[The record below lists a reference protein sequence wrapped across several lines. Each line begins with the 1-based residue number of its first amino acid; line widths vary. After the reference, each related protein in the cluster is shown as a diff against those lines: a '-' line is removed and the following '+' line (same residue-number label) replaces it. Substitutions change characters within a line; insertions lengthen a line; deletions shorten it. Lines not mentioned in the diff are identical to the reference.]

1 MLAEKLRQFRKCD
14 SSDEMAPL
22 LQEFA
27 NIADD
32 ASDRLRLAELTYTP
46 LETILIYVKEDAE
59 ARYALNLA
67 DEWYESYLED
77 EGLEAENS
85 REIDEVL
92 YADRF

>member
-32 ASDRLRLAELTYTP
+32 AADKLRSAQLTYTP
-46 LETILIYVKEDAE
+46 LESILSYVKDEAE

-77 EGLEAENS
+77 EQHELEYS
-85 REIDEVL
+85 RELDDVL

>member
-32 ASDRLRLAELTYTP
+32 ASYKLRSAELNYTN

-77 EGLEAENS
+77 EQHELEYS
-85 REIDEVL
+85 RELDEVL

>member
-1 MLAEKLRQFRKCD
+1 MLADKLKQFRKCD
-14 SSDEMAPL
+14 STDEMAPL

-32 ASDRLRLAELTYTP
+32 ASDRLRLAELNYTP
-46 LETILIYVKEDAE
+46 LESILLYVKEEAE

-77 EGLEAENS
+77 EASELENS
-85 REIDEVL
+85 RELDEVL